1 MTPTFRE
8 TARVSP
14 LELFFDL
21 VFVLALTQCTALMA
35 DEPTWEGLAKALL
48 VLTLLWWSWSGYAW
62 LTSVLDPEEGAVR
75 IVIFAA
81 MAAFLVVALC
91 VPEAFDSSA
100 ALFAAG
106 YGVVRAAHIG
116 LFVLASRE
124 DPQLRSSVISLGIS
138 TAVSVG
144 LLVLASFLDGTAQGV
159 VWGVA
164 IALDLGGPYFF
175 GVEGW
180 RLVPAHFAERFGL
193 IVIIALGESIV
204 AIGAGVEG
212 SVDAGVVAAAVLGT
226 VVAAALWWL
235 YFDVVALVAER
246 RLSNAEPGREQ
257 NAIGRDS
264 YGYLHLPMVAGIV
277 LIALGMKKTLGDV
290 GEPLKDVPA
299 AAMLGGAS
307 MYLLAHVAFRWR
319 NIHTLNRQ
327 RLVVGIALLA
337 LIPLAVEIPALLTL
351 GVLSAIL
358 AALIAYEALR
368 FAEARAR
375 LRYRLLHD
383 VHD

>member
-1 MTPTFRE
+1 
-8 TARVSP
+8 
-14 LELFFDL
+14 
-21 VFVLALTQCTALMA
+21 MA
-35 DEPTWEGLAKALL
+35 EEPTWEGLAKALL
-48 VLTLLWWSWSGYAW
+48 ILTLLWWSWSGYAW
-62 LTSVLDPEEGAVR
+62 LTSVLDPEETLVR
-75 IVIFAA
+75 LAIFVA
-81 MAAFLVVALC
+81 MGAFLVVALC
-91 VPEAFDSSA
+91 VPEAFDDDALLFALGYAVVRSA
-100 ALFAAG
+100 HIALF
-106 YGVVRAAHIG
+106 
-116 LFVLASRE
+116 LLASRE
-124 DPQLRSSVISLGIS
+124 DAQLRSSVIGLAVS

-144 LLVLASFLDGTAQGV
+144 LLVAASFLDGAAQGA

-180 RLVPAHFAERFGL
+180 RMVPAHFAERFGL

-204 AIGAGVEG
+204 AIGAGVTG
-212 SVDAGVVAAAVLGT
+212 DVDAGVVTAAALGT

-246 RLSNAEPGREQ
+246 RLSNAAPGREQ
-257 NAIGRDS
+257 NSIGRDS

-277 LIALGMKKTLGDV
+277 LIALGMKKTLGHV
-290 GEPLKDVPA
+290 GDPLKDVPA
-299 AAMLGGAS
+299 VALLGGAS

-327 RLVVGIALLA
+327 RLVVGVALLP
-337 LIPLAVEIPALLTL
+337 LIPAAVELPALATVGILAA
-351 GVLSAIL
+351 VL
-358 AALIAYEALR
+358 AALITYEALR
-368 FAEARAR
+368 FSEARAR